1 MHEHHLLDQLQ
12 TVDLEDQAV
21 VVLGIYQAQI
31 QLHQEEQEILLQ
43 LVLLKEIMEG
53 LEDIMDQLTLYQEVV
68 VVLEEQEIVK
78 EVVDQQVME
87 QVMEEME

>member
-1 MHEHHLLDQLQ
+1 MVHK
-12 TVDLEDQAV
+12 T
-21 VVLGIYQAQI
+21 I
-31 QLHQEEQEILLQ
+31 QVEQEILLQ

-87 QVMEEME
+87 QVMEHLEWQVQ

>member
-21 VVLGIYQAQI
+21 VGLGIYQAQI

-53 LEDIMDQLTLYQEVV
+53 LEDIMDQLTLYQEVG
-68 VVLEEQEIVK
+68 VVLEEQEIMK